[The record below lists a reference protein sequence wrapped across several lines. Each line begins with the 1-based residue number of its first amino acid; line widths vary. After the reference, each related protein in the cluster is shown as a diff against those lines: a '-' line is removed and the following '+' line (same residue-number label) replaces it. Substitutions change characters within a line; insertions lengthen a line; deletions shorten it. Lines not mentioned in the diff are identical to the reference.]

1 MNTYYHAHPQTVVG
15 PRNSRHEGE
24 PRQAFDWVSDLNE
37 ASRGSLDCVQ
47 ATQRRLKQRHSLET
61 TLVEVK
67 DEKLMTP
74 MYVISLAT
82 RNDDNSVG

>member
-1 MNTYYHAHPQTVVG
+1 MKTYYHAHPQTVVC
-15 PRNSRHEGE
+15 PPNSHHEE
-24 PRQAFDWVSDLNE
+24 EFRDAFDWVPDFNE
-37 ASRGSLDCVQ
+37 ASKGSLDCVQ
-47 ATQRRLKQRHSLET
+47 ATQRRLKQRHCLET

-82 RNDDNSVG
+82 PNEK